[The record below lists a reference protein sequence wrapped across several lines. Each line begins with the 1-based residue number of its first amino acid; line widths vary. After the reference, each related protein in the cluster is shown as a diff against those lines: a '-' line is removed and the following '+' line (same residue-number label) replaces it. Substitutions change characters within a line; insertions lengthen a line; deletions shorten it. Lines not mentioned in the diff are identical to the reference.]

1 VLYVHPW
8 ELDPE
13 QPQLRVSLKTRV
25 NHYHN
30 LHRTETRLR
39 QMVGRIRFESIGA
52 VLAWCEANGQL
63 PRRSL
68 LDVVAA
74 SGDAPTEPA
83 AVEWA
88 QG

>member
-1 VLYVHPW
+1 
-8 ELDPE
+8 
-13 QPQLRVSLKTRV
+13 
-25 NHYHN
+25 
-30 LHRTETRLR
+30 
-39 QMVGRIRFESIGA
+39 